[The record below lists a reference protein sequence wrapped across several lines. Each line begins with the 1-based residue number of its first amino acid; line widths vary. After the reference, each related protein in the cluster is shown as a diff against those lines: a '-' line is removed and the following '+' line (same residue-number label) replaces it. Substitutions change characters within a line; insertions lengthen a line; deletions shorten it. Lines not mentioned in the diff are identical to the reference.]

1 MPRKKKIDTIDEK
14 DKSSLALEDAPDEFD
29 EPESM
34 EAPDI
39 NSIDAPDDAQ
49 LVALEESPEEI
60 DLEKLDLSDVVPEKL
75 VEETEPQP
83 EPEAESESEQDTERS
98 TEPNDM
104 IDDPVRMYLREIGR
118 VALLKAK
125 DERGL
130 AQIMENGKYIEEIHK
145 SYQSEYGRD
154 MPAPDTFVEM
164 LKTLSQLTN
173 ITNIVEKIM
182 EKEGHYT
189 LQELVYDEKLQFFL
203 QNSFDEEQ
211 LLVWSKK

>member
-1 MPRKKKIDTIDEK
+1 MPRKKKIDRSDEK
-14 DKSSLALEDAPDEFD
+14 ESSSLALEDAPEEFD
-29 EPESM
+29 ESIESS
-34 EAPDI
+34 DI

-60 DLEKLDLSDVVPEKL
+60 DLEKLDLSDVVPDKL
-75 VEETEPQP
+75 VEEPEPQQQTQ
-83 EPEAESESEQDTERS
+83 SEVDSEQETERS
-98 TEPNDM
+98 IEPNDM

-154 MPAPDTFVEM
+154 MPAPNTFVEM
-164 LKTLSQLTN
+164 LKTLSQLTD

-189 LQELVYDEKLQFFL
+189 LEELIHDEKLQFFL
-203 QNSFDEEQ
+203 QNSFDLRPVN
-211 LLVWSKK
+211 LLNR